1 MRVLCVDNEKH
12 SLRRMLSLCREMP
25 LITEAEGFTDPC
37 EALSRMKER
46 PAELVLLDADISGT
60 DGIAPARRIRE
71 RYPHTAIIVLSADP
85 RHAVEAWELHATGYL
100 LKPFT
105 REQLHDELSYALMW
119 RRSNV
124 SDSAVPH
131 IAARS
136 FGSFDLIVDG
146 KKLDFPRAKSKEL
159 LAFLIDRKGIWVSRA
174 NAFHTLW
181 PDTEYGRPQ
190 QKQLD
195 VIIRSLR
202 ATLREHGIDELLV
215 LEHGMLRIEPQA
227 LDCDMYRLFAGDK
240 QYEAEY
246 QGEYMTSYSW
256 ANLTEG
262 HIDSELRRRRSRA
275 GEDSEAAGQPPPHAR
290 EHTHF

>member
-1 MRVLCVDNEKH
+1 MKVLCVDNEKQ
-12 SLRRMLSLCREMP
+12 SLRRTLSLCREMP
-25 LITEAEGFTDPC
+25 RITEAEGFTDPC
-37 EALSRMKER
+37 EALSRMEER
-46 PAELVLLDADISGT
+46 PAELVLLDAGISGT

-71 RYPHTAIIVLSADP
+71 LYPHTAIIILSADP
-85 RHAVEAWELHATGYL
+85 QQAVAAWELHATGYL

-124 SDSAVPH
+124 NDSAVPH
-131 IAARS
+131 IAARC
-136 FGSFDLIVDG
+136 FGSFDLLVDG
-146 KKLDFPRAKSKEL
+146 KKLDFSRARSKEL

-174 NAFHTLW
+174 EAFHTLW
-181 PDTEYGRPQ
+181 PDAEYGRPQ

-202 ATLREHGIDELLV
+202 ATLKENGIGELLL
-215 LEHGMLRIEPQA
+215 LERGMLRIEPRA
-227 LDCDMYRLFAGDK
+227 LDCDMYRLFAGDR
-240 QYEAEY
+240 QYEAAY

-262 HIDSELRRRRSRA
+262 RIDSELRRRRGRA
-275 GEDSEAAGQPPPHAR
+275 GESSEAAGPSPPHAR
-290 EHTHF
+290 EHTSF